1 MSEAKQGTPQPA
13 DGPAPSDVD
22 RKKALAWFKQGTETR
37 EKRSYDYAIECYITG
52 LGFWPEAVQDGHM
65 PLYSLAIQRMQ
76 AGGKKPG
83 MLDGLK
89 LSMSGKDAKQAMLN
103 AETLMAKDPTNHTY
117 LEGVLKN
124 AVRGGFLATA
134 RWVAPLVYDAL
145 KREKKPNTG
154 RFRTYREL
162 LTEAGAAADHDG
174 HAAEAAWFFGEAV
187 NSIDF
192 LAARGL
198 VDDRL
203 RDEQRDLSGRH
214 TIARG
219 KYSESE
225 TFRDSIRDAD
235 SQKHLH
241 DAERLKQGEQ
251 TMAEIIAVARRAY
264 EAEPTVPAKINALVE
279 LLLRRDEPEEEQQAI
294 AVLLKAAEDTG
305 NYSFKVRADD
315 VRLKQLQRQ
324 ARRAAEVARATGADD
339 DRQVAR
345 QAIAEQLRAELDI
358 FRERVANYPT
368 DLRMKFRLGRAL
380 FSARQY
386 HEAIPQLQ
394 AAQADPRT
402 RDHVALLIG
411 RCFLETNAPAQA
423 REVLREALDRR
434 EGLEDDLSR
443 DLLYWLAR
451 SYEATDEKD
460 LAKQTYGR
468 LLRIDYNYG
477 NGEAR
482 QRHDALN

>member
-1 MSEAKQGTPQPA
+1 MSEAKQGTSPPA

-22 RKKALAWFKQGTETR
+22 RKKALAWFKQGAETR

-89 LSMSGKDAKQAMLN
+89 LSMSGKDAKQALLN

-117 LEGVLKN
+117 LEGILKN

-134 RWVAPLVYDAL
+134 RWVAPLVYDTL
-145 KREKKPNTG
+145 RRDKKPNTG
-154 RFRTYREL
+154 RFKAYREL

-174 HAAEAAWFFGEAV
+174 HASEAAWFYGE
-187 NSIDF
+187 
-192 LAARGL
+192 AARGL
-198 VDDRL
+198 ADGRL

-219 KYSESE
+219 KYSEAE
-225 TFRDSIRDAD
+225 TFRDSVRDGDA
-235 SQKHLH
+235 QKLLH

-251 TMAEIIAVARRAY
+251 TMADVLAAARQAY

-279 LLLRRDEPEEEQQAI
+279 LLLRRDEPEEEQQAM
-294 AVLLKAAEDTG
+294 AVLLQAAEATG

-324 ARRAAEVARATGADD
+324 ARQAAEVARATGADD

-345 QAIAEQLRAELDI
+345 QALTEQLRAELEI
-358 FRERVANYPT
+358 YRERVANYPT
-368 DLRMKFRLGRAL
+368 DLRVKFRLGRAL

-411 RCFLETNAPAQA
+411 RCFLETNAAAQA